1 MTTQVANIMTR
12 IFAGIVIAVCIGFT
26 ITGDLPWWLALSVV
40 IAVTITAICGV
51 YQHAS
56 SDDLRD

>member
-12 IFAGIVIAVCIGFT
+12 IFADIVIAVCIGFT

-40 IAVTITAICGV
+40 IAVIITAICGV
-51 YQHAS
+51 YEQVTT
-56 SDDLRD
+56 DDMRD